1 MVSIKYR
8 SSPAITEYK
17 EHAVNNVTF
26 TTAIGTDNAREILKE
41 FKKCFK
47 NCTGCIDCNISELS
61 GNIPLNLKTL
71 FKTPYLMK
79 GA

>member
-26 TTAIGTDNAREILKE
+26 TTAIGTNNAREILKE
-41 FKKCFK
+41 FLNCFK
-47 NCTGCIDCNISELS
+47 NCTGNIGSNISELS
-61 GNIPLNLKTL
+61 GTISPNSKTL
-71 FKTPYLMK
+71 LKTPYLMK